1 MELVACV
8 AVLVLAVVWAF
19 VDVVSLALVV
29 APFVEGGVV
38 VLAMGFSEVDLTSS
52 GFTTLEKALDDVGV
66 TTDVVAD
73 LTTKSSLGWTT
84 AACGLLKGLLEEAI
98 LEDDIELEGAE
109 TEDDKGLELELEL
122 IIKLLELEAIML
134 ELEV

>member
-29 APFVEGGVV
+29 APFVEGGIV
-38 VLAMGFSEVDLTSS
+38 VLAMGFSEVGLTSS
-52 GFTTLEKALDDVGV
+52 GFTTLEKAVDDVGV